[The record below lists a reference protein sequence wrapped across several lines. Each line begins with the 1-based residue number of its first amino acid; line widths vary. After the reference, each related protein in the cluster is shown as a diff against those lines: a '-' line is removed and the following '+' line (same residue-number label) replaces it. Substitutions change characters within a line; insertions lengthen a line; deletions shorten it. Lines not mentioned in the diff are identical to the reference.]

1 MSAASTK
8 GPGSVMEEPTVDLFK
23 VEAELDP
30 EKLLKV
36 SSLSEVNLVLE
47 REKFLPSTRTLI
59 SNVVTVVRGDVTG
72 VQLMLLDPQ
81 LPPRISVAA
90 SILFPKAPE
99 SVRITLTK
107 RYGEFCFRPNML
119 ESEWIDAGKLD
130 FQVRNF
136 FK

>member
-1 MSAASTK
+1 
-8 GPGSVMEEPTVDLFK
+8 MEEPTVDLFK

-130 FQVRNF
+130 FQVRSF